1 MVAKREK
8 NQGRSPSAFGRLM
21 EYAGR
26 YRTLTYLSLILSALS
41 SVLALIPFVCLW
53 RIIREVLEV
62 QPDFSQATGI
72 VRNGWMAVLFA
83 VLAWLVYVG
92 ALVCSHGSAFRTA
105 ANMKKALMRHI
116 ARLPIGFADEMGS
129 GKVRRTV
136 TEVTGSTETLLAHN
150 LPDMAGAIAMPV
162 CMVVMLFVYDWRYGV
177 VCLIPIALSFAV
189 MMRMAGPAMQEDMRQ
204 YQNALERMSN
214 EAVEYVR
221 GVPVVKTFGQTVFSF
236 HRFKTSIDDYCEFCM
251 HYTRMMRPSM
261 VGYTVLINSA
271 FVFILGLTLFLI
283 RGGNYRMDILL
294 NFLFYVIFTPAIATT
309 MTKVMF
315 MSENDMKVKDAVA
328 RMDAI
333 LGIQP
338 LPEAEQGQEPRGAT
352 VELKDVTY
360 RYTPDAPAAVSHL
373 SLKAEQNETVALV
386 GPSGGGKTTA
396 AGLIS
401 RFFDPQDGQVLIGG
415 VDVRQIPKEV
425 LMRHVACVF
434 QDNRLL
440 KRSIADN
447 LRIAKPNATEGEM
460 LEALKKAQCMDI
472 IERLPKG
479 INTVL
484 GTKGTYLSGGE
495 QQRIAIARAMLKDAD
510 VVILDEASAFVDP
523 ECEAQV
529 QQAFREMAKGRTVI
543 MIAHRL
549 STVRNADRIYVL
561 QDGRVEEQGKHD
573 ELLKENGLYAAM
585 WAEYQK
591 AAQWKV
597 GETA

>member
-1 MVAKREK
+1 MKEK
-8 NQGRSPSAFGRLM
+8 KQNRSPSAFGRLM

-41 SVLALIPFVCLW
+41 SVLALLPFVCLW
-53 RIIREVLEV
+53 RIIREVLDV

-83 VLAWLVYVG
+83 VLAWLVYVA

-105 ANMKKALMRHI
+105 ANMRKTLMRHI
-116 ARLPIGFADEMGS
+116 ARLPIDFADEMGS
-129 GKVRRTV
+129 GKVRRIV

-150 LPDMAGAIAMPV
+150 LPDMAGAITMPI
-162 CMVVMLFVYDWRYGV
+162 CMLVMLFLYDWRYGV
-177 VCLIPIALSFAV
+177 ACLIPIALSFAV

-236 HRFKTSIDDYCEFCM
+236 HRFKASIDDYCGFCM
-251 HYTRMMRPSM
+251 HYTRMMRKSM

-271 FVFILGLTLFLI
+271 FVCILGVTLFLI
-283 RGGNYRMDILL
+283 RGGNYRADILL
-294 NFLFYVIFTPAIATT
+294 NFL
-309 MTKVMF
+309 
-315 MSENDMKVKDAVA
+315 
-328 RMDAI
+328 
-333 LGIQP
+333 
-338 LPEAEQGQEPRGAT
+338 LPSGAT
-352 VELKDVTY
+352 VELRDVTY
-360 RYTPDAPAAVSHL
+360 RYAADAPAAVSHL
-373 SLKAEQNETVALV
+373 SLKAERNEIVAIV
-386 GPSGGGKTTA
+386 GPSGSGKTTA

-401 RFFDPQDGQVLIGG
+401 RFFDPQEGQVLIGG
-415 VDVRQIPKEV
+415 VDVRQISKEV
-425 LMRHVACVF
+425 LMRHVAYVF
-434 QDNRLL
+434 QDSRLL

-447 LRIAKPNATEGEM
+447 LRIAKPDATKDEM
-460 LEALKKAQCMDI
+460 LEVLKKAQCMDI
-472 IERLPKG
+472 VSRLPKG
-479 INTVL
+479 IDTEL
-484 GTKGTYLSGGE
+484 GTRGTYLSGGE

-510 VVILDEASAFVDP
+510 VVILDEASAFADP

-529 QQAFREMAKGRTVI
+529 QLAFQEMAKGRTVI

-549 STVRNADRIYVL
+549 STIRNADRIYVL

-573 ELLKENGLYAAM
+573 ELLEKNGLYADM

-591 AAQWKV
+591 AVNWKV
-597 GETA
+597 GEAV

>member
-1 MVAKREK
+1 MA
-8 NQGRSPSAFGRLM
+8 
-21 EYAGR
+21 YASR
-26 YRTLTYLSLILSALS
+26 FKALTYLSLILSALS

-62 QPDFSQATGI
+62 QPDFPRATGI

-83 VLAWLVYVG
+83 VLAWLVYVS

-162 CMVVMLFVYDWRYGV
+162 CMMAMLFLYDWRYGV
-177 VCLIPIALSFAV
+177 ACLIPVVLSFAM
-189 MMRMAGPAMQEDMRQ
+189 MMRMAGPAMKEDMRQ

-221 GVPVVKTFGQTVFSF
+221 GIPVVKTFGQTVFSF
-236 HRFKTSIDDYCEFCM
+236 HRFKASIDDYRDFCM

-261 VGYTVLINSA
+261 VGYTVLIHSA
-271 FVFILGLTLFLI
+271 FVFILGLTLLLI
-283 RGGNYRMDILL
+283 RGDNYRMDILL
-294 NFLFYVIFTPAIATT
+294 NFLFYVIFTPAIATA

-315 MSENDMKVKDAVA
+315 MSENNMKVKDAMD
-328 RMDAI
+328 RMDTI
-333 LGIQP
+333 LGIRP
-338 LPEAEQGQEPRGAT
+338 LPEPKHGQEPRGAS

-360 RYTPDAPAAVSHL
+360 RYTPDAPAAVAHL
-373 SLKAEQNETVALV
+373 SMRADRNEIVAVV
-386 GPSGGGKTTA
+386 GPSGSGKTTV

-401 RFFDPQDGQVLIGG
+401 RFFDPQAGQVLIGG
-415 VDVRQIPKEV
+415 TDAREIPKETM
-425 LMRHVACVF
+425 MRRVAYVF
-434 QDNRLL
+434 QDSRLL

-447 LRIAKPNATEGEM
+447 LRIAKPDATEGEM

-472 IERLPKG
+472 IGRLPEG
-479 INTVL
+479 INTIL
-484 GTKGTYLSGGE
+484 GSEGTYLSGGE

-510 VVILDEASAFVDP
+510 IVILDEASAFADP

-529 QQAFREMAKGRTVI
+529 QLAFQEMAKGRTVL

-549 STVRNADRIYVL
+549 STIRNADRIYVL
-561 QDGRVEEQGKHD
+561 KDGHVEEQGKHD
-573 ELLKENGLYAAM
+573 ELLTKNGLYAAM
-585 WAEYQK
+585 CAEYQT
-591 AAQWKV
+591 AVTWKV
-597 GETA
+597 GDAA

>member
-1 MVAKREK
+1 MHKMR
-8 NQGRSPSAFGRLM
+8 
-21 EYAGR
+21 
-26 YRTLTYLSLILSALS
+26 
-41 SVLALIPFVCLW
+41 
-53 RIIREVLEV
+53 EV
-62 QPDFSQATGI
+62 QPDFSKATGI

-83 VLAWLVYVG
+83 VLAWLVYVS

-105 ANMKKALMRHI
+105 ANMKKTLMRHI

-162 CMVVMLFVYDWRYGV
+162 CMMAMLFLYDWRYGV
-177 VCLIPIALSFAV
+177 ACLIPVALSFAA

-221 GVPVVKTFGQTVFSF
+221 GIPVVKTFGQTVFSF
-236 HRFKTSIDDYCEFCM
+236 HRFKASIDDYRDFCM

-261 VGYTVLINSA
+261 MGYTVLIHSA
-271 FVFILGLTLFLI
+271 FVFILGLTLLLI
-283 RGGNYRMDILL
+283 RGNNYRMDILL
-294 NFLFYVIFTPAIATT
+294 NFLFYVIFTPAIATA

-315 MSENDMKVKDAVA
+315 MSENNMKVKDAMD
-328 RMDAI
+328 RMDTI
-333 LGIQP
+333 LGIRP
-338 LPEAEQGQEPRGAT
+338 LPEPKPGQEPRGAS

-360 RYTPDAPAAVSHL
+360 RYAPDAPAAVYHL
-373 SLKAEQNETVALV
+373 SLKADRNEIVAIV
-386 GPSGGGKTTA
+386 GPSGSGKTTV

-401 RFFDPQDGQVLIGG
+401 RFFDPQEGQVLIGG
-415 VDVRQIPKEV
+415 EDARQIPKET
-425 LMRHVACVF
+425 LMRRVAYVF
-434 QDNRLL
+434 QDSRLL

-447 LRIAKPNATEGEM
+447 LRIAKPDAAENEM
-460 LEALKKAQCMDI
+460 MEALQKAQCMDI
-472 IERLPKG
+472 IERLPEG

-484 GTKGTYLSGGE
+484 GSKGTYLSGGE
-495 QQRIAIARAMLKDAD
+495 QQRIAIARAMLKNAD
-510 VVILDEASAFVDP
+510 VVILDEASAFADP

-529 QQAFREMAKGRTVI
+529 QLAFREMARGRTVI

-549 STVRNADRIYVL
+549 STIRNADRIYVL
-561 QDGRVEEQGKHD
+561 KDGRVEEQGTLD
-573 ELLKENGLYAAM
+573 DLLEKNGLYAAM
-585 WAEYQK
+585 WVEYQK
-591 AAQWKV
+591 AVNWKV

>member
-1 MVAKREK
+1 MKMK
-8 NQGRSPSAFGRLM
+8 KQSKSPSAFGRLM

-41 SVLALIPFVCLW
+41 SVLALMPFVCLW

-62 QPDFSQATGI
+62 QPDYTRATGI
-72 VRNGWMAVLFA
+72 IRNGWMAVLFA

-105 ANMKKALMRHI
+105 SNMKKTLMRHI

-129 GKVRRTV
+129 GKVRRIV

-150 LPDMAGAIAMPV
+150 LPDMAGAITMPV
-162 CMVVMLFVYDWRYGV
+162 CMVVMLFLYDWRYGI
-177 VCLIPIALSFAV
+177 VCLIPIILSFAV

-236 HRFKTSIDDYCEFCM
+236 HRFKASIDDYCDFCM
-251 HYTRMMRPSM
+251 HYTRMMRGSM
-261 VGYTVLINSA
+261 VGYTILINSA

-283 RGGNYRMDILL
+283 RGDNYRMDILL

-315 MSENDMKVKDAVA
+315 ISENNMKVEDAVA
-328 RMDAI
+328 RLDTI
-333 LGIQP
+333 LHIQP
-338 LPEAEQGQEPRGAT
+338 LPEAEQGSEPHSAS

-373 SLKAEQNETVALV
+373 SLKADRNEIAAIV
-386 GPSGGGKTTA
+386 GPSGSGKTTV

-401 RFFDPQDGQVLIGG
+401 RFFDPQEGQVLIGG
-415 VDVRQIPKEV
+415 VDARQIPKEA
-425 LMRHVACVF
+425 LMRHVAYVF
-434 QDNRLL
+434 QDSRLL

-447 LRIAKPNATEGEM
+447 LRIAKPDATEGEL

-472 IERLPKG
+472 IERLPDG

-484 GTKGTYLSGGE
+484 GSKGTYLSGGE
-495 QQRIAIARAMLKDAD
+495 QQRIAIARTMLKDAD
-510 VVILDEASAFVDP
+510 VVILDEASAFADP

-529 QQAFREMAKGRTVI
+529 QLAFRKMAEGRTVI

-549 STVRNADRIYVL
+549 STIRNADRIYVL
-561 QDGRVEEQGKHD
+561 KDGRVEEMGKHD
-573 ELLKENGLYAAM
+573 DLLEKNGLYTSM
-585 WAEYQK
+585 WEEYRK
-591 AAQWKV
+591 AVNWKV
-597 GETA
+597 GTTA

>member
-1 MVAKREK
+1 MAAKKEK
-8 NQGRSPSAFGRLM
+8 KSPSAFGRLM

-26 YRTLTYLSLILSALS
+26 YRTLTYLSLIMSALS
-41 SVLALIPFVCLW
+41 SVLALVPFVCLW

-62 QPDFSQATGI
+62 RPDFSRTTGI
-72 VRNGWMAVLFA
+72 VRNGWMAALFA
-83 VLAWLVYVG
+83 LLAWLVYVG

-105 ANMKKALMRHI
+105 ANMRKALMRHI

-150 LPDMAGAIAMPV
+150 LPDMAGAIAMPI
-162 CMVVMLFVYDWRYGV
+162 CMVVMLFVYDWRYGIA
-177 VCLIPIALSFAV
+177 CLIPIALSFAV

-236 HRFKTSIDDYCEFCM
+236 HRFKASIDDYCEFCM

-283 RGGNYRMDILL
+283 RGGNYQMDILL

-338 LPEAEQGQEPRGAT
+338 LPEAKQGQEPNGAS
-352 VELKDVTY
+352 VELRDVTY
-360 RYTPDAPAAVSHL
+360 RYAPDAPAAVSHL
-373 SLKAEQNETVALV
+373 SLKAERNEIVAIV
-386 GPSGGGKTTA
+386 GPSGSGKTTV

-401 RFFDPQDGQVLIGG
+401 RFYDPQEGQVLIGG
-415 VDVRQIPKEV
+415 VDARWIPKDA
-425 LMRHVACVF
+425 LMRHVAYVF
-434 QDNRLL
+434 QDSRLL

-447 LRIAKPNATEGEM
+447 LRVAKPDATEGEI
-460 LEALKKAQCMDI
+460 LEALRKAQCMDI
-472 IERLPKG
+472 IERLPEG
-479 INTVL
+479 IDTVL
-484 GTKGTYLSGGE
+484 GSRGTYLSGGE

-510 VVILDEASAFVDP
+510 VVILDEASAFADP

-529 QQAFREMAKGRTVI
+529 QLAFREMARGRTVI

-549 STVRNADRIYVL
+549 STIRNADRVYVL
-561 QDGRVEEQGKHD
+561 KDGRVEEQGKHD

>member
-1 MVAKREK
+1 MSKK
-8 NQGRSPSAFGRLM
+8 KQGKSPSGFARLM

-26 YRTLTYLSLILSALS
+26 FRTLTYLSLILSALS
-41 SVLALIPFVCLW
+41 SVLALLPFVCIW
-53 RIIREVLEV
+53 RIIREVLETRA
-62 QPDFSQATGI
+62 DFSQATGI

-83 VLAWLVYVG
+83 VLAWVIYVC

-105 ANMKKALMRHI
+105 SNMKKTLMRHI

-150 LPDMAGAIAMPV
+150 LPDMAGAVTMPL
-162 CMVVMLFVYDWRYGV
+162 CMVVMLFLYDWRYGIA
-177 VCLIPIALSFAV
+177 CLIPVVLSFAV

-236 HRFKTSIDDYCEFCM
+236 HRFKASIDEYCEFCM
-251 HYTRMMRPSM
+251 HYTRMMRKSM
-261 VGYTVLINSA
+261 VGYIVLINSA

-283 RGGNYRMDILL
+283 RGDHYQMDILL

-309 MTKVMF
+309 MSKVMF
-315 MSENDMKVKDAVA
+315 MSENNMKINDAVA
-328 RMDAI
+328 RMDTI
-333 LGIQP
+333 LSIQP
-338 LPEAEQGQEPRGAT
+338 LSEPQRGLEPDGST

-360 RYTPDAPAAVSHL
+360 RYTPDAPPAVSHL
-373 SLKAEQNETVALV
+373 SLKAERNGIVAIV
-386 GPSGGGKTTA
+386 GPSGSGKTTV

-401 RFFDPQDGQVLIGG
+401 RFFDPQEGQVLIGG
-415 VDVRQIPKEV
+415 TDVRQITKET
-425 LMRHVACVF
+425 LMKHVAYVF
-434 QDNRLL
+434 QDSRLF

-447 LRIAKPNATEGEM
+447 LRVAKPDASEDEM
-460 LEALKKAQCMDI
+460 MEVLRKAQCIDI
-472 IERLPKG
+472 IERLPDG
-479 INTVL
+479 LNTVL
-484 GTKGTYLSGGE
+484 GSRGTYLSGGE
-495 QQRIAIARAMLKDAD
+495 QQRISIARAMLKNAD
-510 VVILDEASAFVDP
+510 VVILDEASAFADP

-549 STVRNADRIYVL
+549 STVRNADCIYVL
-561 QDGRVEEQGKHD
+561 NNGSLEEQGKHD
-573 ELLKENGLYAAM
+573 GLLKKNGLYAAM
-585 WAEYQK
+585 WADYQK
-591 AAQWKV
+591 AVSWKV
-597 GETA
+597 GEEA

>member
-1 MVAKREK
+1 MKAKK
-8 NQGRSPSAFGRLM
+8 QGKSPPAFSRLM
-21 EYAGR
+21 DYAGR
-26 YRTLTYLSLILSALS
+26 YRTLTYQSLFLSALS
-41 SVLALIPFVCLW
+41 SVLALMPFVYLW

-62 QPDFSQATGI
+62 RPDYSQATGI

-105 ANMKKALMRHI
+105 SNMKKILMRHI

-129 GKVRRTV
+129 GKVRRIV

-150 LPDMAGAIAMPV
+150 LPDMAGAVTMPL
-162 CMVVMLFVYDWRYGV
+162 CMLAMLFLYDWRYGV
-177 VCLIPIALSFAV
+177 ACLIPIALSFAA
-189 MMRMAGPAMQEDMRQ
+189 MMRMAGPGMQEDMRL

-214 EAVEYVR
+214 EAIEYVR

-236 HRFKTSIDDYCEFCM
+236 HRFKASIDDYREFCM
-251 HYTRMMRPSM
+251 HYTRLMRKSM
-261 VGYTVLINSA
+261 LGYTVLINSA
-271 FVFILGLTLFLI
+271 FVFILGLTLFLV
-283 RGGNYRMDILL
+283 RGENYQMDILL

-315 MSENDMKVKDAVA
+315 MSENDMKVKDAIA
-328 RMDAI
+328 RMDTI
-333 LGIQP
+333 LNLKP
-338 LPEAEQGQEPRGAT
+338 LPEAESGQEPGGAT

-360 RYTPDAPAAVSHL
+360 RYTPEAPAALSHL
-373 SLKAEQNETVALV
+373 SLRAEKNEIVAIV

-401 RFFDPQDGQVLIGG
+401 RFFDPEEGQVLIGG
-415 VDVRQIPKEV
+415 TDARRIPKED
-425 LMRHVACVF
+425 LMRHVAYVF
-434 QDNRLL
+434 QDSRLL

-447 LRIAKPNATEGEM
+447 LRIAKPDATEAEM
-460 LEALKKAQCMDI
+460 LEVLKKAQCMDI
-472 IERLPKG
+472 IDRLPKG

-484 GTKGTYLSGGE
+484 GTQGTYLSGGE
-495 QQRIAIARAMLKDAD
+495 QQRIAIARAMLKDSD
-510 VVILDEASAFVDP
+510 IVILDEASAFADP

-529 QQAFREMAKGRTVI
+529 QLAFREMAKGRTVI

-549 STVRNADRIYVL
+549 SAVRNADRIYVL
-561 QDGRVEEQGKHD
+561 KDGHVEEQGKHD
-573 ELLKENGLYAAM
+573 DLLKENGLYAAM

-591 AAQWKV
+591 AVDWKV

>member
-1 MVAKREK
+1 MKEK
-8 NQGRSPSAFGRLM
+8 KQGRSPSAFGRLM

-26 YRTLTYLSLILSALS
+26 FRALTYMSLILSALS
-41 SVLALIPFVCLW
+41 SILALLPFVCIW

-62 QPDFSQATGI
+62 QPDFSRATGI

-150 LPDMAGAIAMPV
+150 LPDMAAAITMPV
-162 CMVVMLFVYDWRYGV
+162 CMAVMLFLYDWRYGIT
-177 VCLIPIALSFAV
+177 CLIPVTLSFAV

-236 HRFKTSIDDYCEFCM
+236 HRFKESIDDYCEFCM
-251 HYTRMMRPSM
+251 HYTRMMRKSM

-283 RGGNYRMDILL
+283 RGENYQMDILL

-328 RMDAI
+328 RMDTI
-333 LGIQP
+333 LSIQP
-338 LPEAEQGQEPRGAT
+338 MPEPDHGQDPHGT
-352 VELKDVTY
+352 SVELEDVTY
-360 RYTPDAPAAVSHL
+360 RYTSDAPAAVSHL
-373 SLKAEQNETVALV
+373 SLKAERNEIVAIV
-386 GPSGGGKTTA
+386 GPSGSGKTTV

-401 RFFDPQDGQVLIGG
+401 RFFDPQEGRVLIGG
-415 VDVRQIPKEV
+415 ADARQIPKDV
-425 LMRHVACVF
+425 LMQHVAYVF
-434 QDNRLL
+434 QDSRLL
-440 KRSIADN
+440 KRSITDN
-447 LRIAKPNATEGEM
+447 LRIAKPDAAESEM
-460 LEALKKAQCMDI
+460 LEVLEKAQCMDI
-472 IERLPKG
+472 IERLPEG

-484 GTKGTYLSGGE
+484 GSKGTYLSGGE
-495 QQRIAIARAMLKDAD
+495 QQRIAIARAMLKNAD
-510 VVILDEASAFVDP
+510 IVLLDEASAFADP

-529 QQAFREMAKGRTVI
+529 QQAFREMAQGRTVI

-549 STVRNADRIYVL
+549 STIRNADRIYVL
-561 QDGRVEEQGKHD
+561 KNGQVEEQGKHD
-573 ELLKENGLYAAM
+573 ELLKKNGLYAAM
-585 WAEYQK
+585 WAEYRK
-591 AAQWKV
+591 AVNWKV
-597 GETA
+597 GETV

>member
-1 MVAKREK
+1 M
-8 NQGRSPSAFGRLM
+8 G
-21 EYAGR
+21 YAGS
-26 YRTLTYLSLILSALS
+26 YKKLTYMSLVLSALS
-41 SVLALIPFVCLW
+41 SVLALMPFVCLW

-105 ANMKKALMRHI
+105 SNMKKTLMRHI

-129 GKVRRTV
+129 GKVRRIV

-150 LPDMAGAIAMPV
+150 LPDMAGAVAMPI
-162 CMVVMLFVYDWRYGV
+162 CMLVMLFVYDWRYGIA
-177 VCLIPIALSFAV
+177 CLIPIVLSFAA

-236 HRFKTSIDDYCEFCM
+236 HRFKASIDDYCDFCM
-251 HYTRMMRPSM
+251 HYTRMMRKPM
-261 VGYTVLINSA
+261 MGYTVLINSA

-283 RGGNYRMDILL
+283 RGENYQMDILL

-328 RMDAI
+328 RMDTI
-333 LGIQP
+333 LSIEP
-338 LPEAEQGQEPRGAT
+338 LPEAESGLVPDGAS

-360 RYTPDAPAAVSHL
+360 RYTPDSPAAVSHL
-373 SLKAEQNETVALV
+373 SLKVERDEIVAIV
-386 GPSGGGKTTA
+386 GPSGSGKTTA

-401 RFFDPQDGQVLIGG
+401 RFFDPQEGQVLIGG
-415 VDVRQIPKEV
+415 IDVRQIPKNE
-425 LMRHVACVF
+425 LMRHVAYVF

-447 LRIAKPNATEGEM
+447 LRIAKPDASETEM

-472 IERLPKG
+472 IDRLPEG

-484 GTKGTYLSGGE
+484 GTRGTYLSGGE

-510 VVILDEASAFVDP
+510 VVILDEASAFADP

-529 QQAFREMAKGRTVI
+529 QLAFREMAKGRTVI

-561 QDGRVEEQGKHD
+561 QDGHVEEQGKHND
-573 ELLKENGLYAAM
+573 LLEKNGLYADM
-585 WAEYQK
+585 WAEYQT
-591 AAQWKV
+591 AVNWKV
-597 GETA
+597 GEAV

>member
-1 MVAKREK
+1 
-8 NQGRSPSAFGRLM
+8 M

-26 YRTLTYLSLILSALS
+26 FKILTYMSLILSALS
-41 SVLALIPFVCLW
+41 SVLALLPFVCIW

-62 QPDFSQATGI
+62 QPDFSKATGI

-83 VLAWLVYVG
+83 VLAWLVYVS

-105 ANMKKALMRHI
+105 ANMKKTLMRHI
-116 ARLPIGFADEMGS
+116 ACLPIGFADEMGS

-150 LPDMAGAIAMPV
+150 LPDMAGAITMPL
-162 CMVVMLFVYDWRYGV
+162 CMLVMLFLYDWRYGIA
-177 VCLIPIALSFAV
+177 CLIPVALSFAV

-236 HRFKTSIDDYCEFCM
+236 HRFKASIDDYCEFCM
-251 HYTRMMRPSM
+251 HYTRMMRKSM

-283 RGGNYRMDILL
+283 RGDNYQMDILL
-294 NFLFYVIFTPAIATT
+294 NFLFYVIFTPAIATA

-315 MSENDMKVKDAVA
+315 MSENDMKVKDAIA
-328 RMDAI
+328 RTDSI
-333 LGIQP
+333 LSIQP
-338 LPEAEQGQEPRGAT
+338 LPEPKRGLEPRGAS

-360 RYTPDAPAAVSHL
+360 HYSPDAQAAVSHL
-373 SLKAEQNETVALV
+373 SLKAERNEIVAIV
-386 GPSGGGKTTA
+386 GPSGSGKTTV

-401 RFFDPQDGQVLIGG
+401 RFFDPQEGQVLIGG
-415 VDVRQIPKEV
+415 ADTREIPKET
-425 LMRHVACVF
+425 LMRRVAYVF
-434 QDNRLL
+434 QDSRLL

-447 LRIAKPNATEGEM
+447 LRIAKPDATEGEM

-472 IERLPKG
+472 IDRLPEG

-484 GTKGTYLSGGE
+484 GSRGTYLSGGE
-495 QQRIAIARAMLKDAD
+495 QQRIAIARAMLKNAD
-510 VVILDEASAFVDP
+510 VVILDEASAFADP

-529 QQAFREMAKGRTVI
+529 QLAFQEMAKGRTVI

-549 STVRNADRIYVL
+549 STIRNADRIYVL
-561 QDGRVEEQGKHD
+561 KDGRVEEQGRHD
-573 ELLKENGLYAAM
+573 DLLKKNGLYAAM
-585 WAEYQK
+585 
-591 AAQWKV
+591 
-597 GETA
+597 

>member
-1 MVAKREK
+1 MSK
-8 NQGRSPSAFGRLM
+8 NKQGKSPSGFARLM

-26 YRTLTYLSLILSALS
+26 FRTLTYLSLILSALS
-41 SVLALIPFVCLW
+41 SVLALLPFVCIW
-53 RIIREVLEV
+53 RIIREVLETRA
-62 QPDFSQATGI
+62 DFSQATGI

-83 VLAWLVYVG
+83 VLAWIVYVS

-105 ANMKKALMRHI
+105 SNMKKTLMRHI

-150 LPDMAGAIAMPV
+150 LPDMAGAITMPL
-162 CMVVMLFVYDWRYGV
+162 CMAVMLFLYDWRYGIA
-177 VCLIPIALSFAV
+177 CLIPVVLSFSV

-236 HRFKTSIDDYCEFCM
+236 HRFKASIDDYREFCM
-251 HYTRMMRPSM
+251 HYTRMMRKSM
-261 VGYTVLINSA
+261 VGYIVLINSA
-271 FVFILGLTLFLI
+271 FAFILGLTLFLI
-283 RGGNYRMDILL
+283 RGDHYQMDILL

-309 MTKVMF
+309 MSKVMF
-315 MSENDMKVKDAVA
+315 MSENNMKINDAVS
-328 RMDAI
+328 RMDTI

-338 LPEAEQGQEPRGAT
+338 LAEPERSLEPDGAA

-360 RYTPDAPAAVSHL
+360 RYTPDAPPAVSHL
-373 SLKAEQNETVALV
+373 SLKAERNEIVAIV
-386 GPSGGGKTTA
+386 GPSGSGKTTV

-401 RFFDPQDGQVLIGG
+401 RFFDPQEGQVLLGG
-415 VDVRQIPKEV
+415 TDVRQIAKET
-425 LMRHVACVF
+425 LMKHVAYVF
-434 QDNRLL
+434 QDSRLL

-447 LRIAKPNATEGEM
+447 LRIAKPDTSEDEM
-460 LEALKKAQCMDI
+460 LEALRKAQCMDI
-472 IERLPKG
+472 IERLPEG

-484 GTKGTYLSGGE
+484 GSRGTYLSGGE
-495 QQRIAIARAMLKDAD
+495 QQRIAIARAMLKNAD
-510 VVILDEASAFVDP
+510 VVILDEASAFADP

-549 STVRNADRIYVL
+549 STVRNADCIYVL
-561 QDGRVEEQGKHD
+561 KDGSLEEQGKHD
-573 ELLKENGLYAAM
+573 DLLKKNGLYAAM
-585 WAEYQK
+585 WTDYQK
-591 AAQWKV
+591 AVSWKV
-597 GETA
+597 GEEA

>member
-1 MVAKREK
+1 MKEK
-8 NQGRSPSAFGRLM
+8 KQSALSALL
-21 EYAGR
+21 EYAGSFKI
-26 YRTLTYLSLILSALS
+26 LTYLSLILSALS
-41 SVLALIPFVCLW
+41 SVLSLMPFVFLW

-62 QPDFSQATGI
+62 QPDFSRATGI
-72 VRNGWMAVLFA
+72 VHNGWMAVLFA
-83 VLAWLVYVG
+83 VLAALVYVG

-129 GKVRRTV
+129 GKLRRIV

-150 LPDMAGAIAMPV
+150 LPDMAGAIAMPL
-162 CMVVMLFVYDWRYGV
+162 CMLVMLFVYDWRYGV
-177 VCLIPIALSFAV
+177 ACLIPIALSFAA
-189 MMRMAGPAMQEDMRQ
+189 MMRMAGPAMQEDMRL

-236 HRFKTSIDDYCEFCM
+236 HRFKASIDDYCEFCM
-251 HYTRMMRPSM
+251 HYTRMMRKSM
-261 VGYTVLINSA
+261 LGYTVLINSA

-283 RGGNYRMDILL
+283 RGDNYRMDILL
-294 NFLFYVIFTPAIATT
+294 NFLFYVIFTPAIATA

-315 MSENDMKVKDAVA
+315 MSENDMKVRDAVA
-328 RMDAI
+328 RVDTI
-333 LGIQP
+333 LGLQP
-338 LPEAEQGQEPRGAT
+338 LPETEYGQKPHGAT

-360 RYTPDAPAAVSHL
+360 RYAPDAPAAVSDL
-373 SLKAEQNETVALV
+373 SLKAERNEIVGIV
-386 GPSGGGKTTA
+386 GPSGSGKTTV

-401 RFFDPQDGQVLIGG
+401 RFFDPQEGQVLLGG
-415 VDVRQIPKEV
+415 VDVRQISKEE
-425 LMRHVACVF
+425 LMRRVAYVF
-434 QDNRLL
+434 QDSRLL

-447 LRIAKPNATEGEM
+447 LRIAKPDATEAEM
-460 LEALKKAQCMDI
+460 LEALKKAQCADI
-472 IERLPKG
+472 LERLPQG
-479 INTVL
+479 IHTVL
-484 GTKGTYLSGGE
+484 GTQGTYLSGGE

-529 QQAFREMAKGRTVI
+529 QLAFQEMAKGRTVI

-549 STVRNADRIYVL
+549 STIRNADRIYVL
-561 QDGRVEEQGKHD
+561 DNGQVEEQGKHD
-573 ELLKENGLYAAM
+573 ELLKKGGLYAAM

-591 AAQWKV
+591 AVNWKV
-597 GETA
+597 GEAV